1 MKTSWTLGRRR
12 PLDRAAA
19 WGCLTANLVVPGTGT
34 LAGGRRSGYAQGVLA
49 LAGTGLTLV
58 FGVRFLAWY
67 AANYARLQQ
76 EDLDPFAVLGEIWL
90 AVRWALLGMAL
101 FALAWLWALGSS
113 LLLLREARRAEKGGA
128 DGRTRC
134 RLRPGSEG

>member
-1 MKTSWTLGRRR
+1 MKTSWVLGSRR
-12 PLDRAAA
+12 PLDRATA

-34 LAGGRRSGYAQGVLA
+34 LAAGRRSGYAQGVLA
-49 LAGTGLTLV
+49 LAGTALTLV

-67 AANYARLQQ
+67 AANYARFQQ
-76 EDLDPFAVLGEIWL
+76 EDLNPFEVLGEIWL

-113 LLLLREARRAEKGGA
+113 LLLLREARRREA
-128 DGRTRC
+128 
-134 RLRPGSEG
+134 RPPRQGSDRQGQSAR